1 MTGDP
6 KKYRQKWGDRGD
18 RQRKEANCR
27 CIKKHV
33 ATGGNGGS
41 IPLGTSVGLCR
52 KISKGSPL
60 EVGQL
65 GIQNSHPFLA
75 EHCPLCVEEDDPG
88 ALETQVL
95 AVGSL

>member
-1 MTGDP
+1 MTP
-6 KKYRQKWGDRGD
+6 KSTDRSEGIRGD
-18 RQRKEANCR
+18 RKRREANCR

-33 ATGGNGGS
+33 ATGGNGDS

-60 EVGQL
+60 KVRQL
-65 GIQNSHPFLA
+65 EIRNSHPSLA
-75 EHCPLCVEEDDPG
+75 EHCSLCVEEDDPG